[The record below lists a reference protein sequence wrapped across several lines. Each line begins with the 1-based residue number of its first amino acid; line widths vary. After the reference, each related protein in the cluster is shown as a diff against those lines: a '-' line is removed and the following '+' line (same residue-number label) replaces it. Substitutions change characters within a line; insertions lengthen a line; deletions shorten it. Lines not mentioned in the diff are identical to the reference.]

1 MTVEN
6 NTSSLNTPSLN
17 IKCFDVIIS
26 GGGLSGSLMAL
37 SLADLKRADGSLLSI
52 AIVEAIKPNVTG
64 DNNTVPLFDDRV
76 LALSHGSAAYLK
88 EMGVWQHLS
97 SEACAIEK
105 IDISDRG
112 HYGKARL
119 EAQEHGVS
127 ALGYVI
133 EMALIGKA
141 QLKVLAT
148 KSNVSW
154 FSPDCIT
161 DIDWHANGQ
170 SRIQSNAQKSD
181 HKDDQKNRVEVKLDS
196 GQSIQASLLLAC
208 DGANSPCRKLAGI
221 KTSHS
226 DYEQVALIA
235 NVATKNSHNH
245 KAFERFTEF
254 GPLAMLPL
262 SRLKSRLK
270 GKLETQSNGDS
281 RCSLVW
287 TMSPEQSQET
297 LALTNNEFKQQLELA
312 FGSWLG
318 AITHVGKRDVY
329 PLVLLQAQQQT
340 YHRMALIGNA
350 SHTIHPIAGQG
361 FNLGLR
367 DVQQMSALIE
377 TSLNDKALNECSDT
391 DIGSFTL
398 LNEYAQKRQQDQ
410 KQVIEL
416 TDSLVTL
423 FANDLLP
430 LVAGRNVGLKVMN
443 YLSPLKSSLVKK
455 LMGY

>member
-1 MTVEN
+1 MDEK
-6 NTSSLNTPSLN
+6 TPLL
-17 IKCFDVIIS
+17 KTPYFDVVIS

-37 SLADLKRADGSLLSI
+37 SLANLKKADGSSLSI
-52 AIVEAIKPNVTG
+52 AIVEAIKPTVSE
-64 DNNTVPLFDDRV
+64 NTKPLFDDRV
-76 LALSHGSAAYLK
+76 LALSHGSASYLK
-88 EMGVWQHLS
+88 KMDVWQHLS
-97 SEACAIEK
+97 NDACAIEK
-105 IDISDRG
+105 IDITDRG

-119 EAQEHGVS
+119 EAHEHGVS

-141 QLKVLAT
+141 QLKVLAS
-148 KSNVSW
+148 KNNVSW

-161 DIDWHANGQ
+161 DIEWQVNDQNLDQNNDQCIEQ
-170 SRIQSNAQKSD
+170 SLEQSNDQSFAQKKK
-181 HKDDQKNRVEVKLDS
+181 HNAKIEIKLDS
-196 GQSIQASLLLAC
+196 GQNLQTSLLLAC
-208 DGANSPCRKLAGI
+208 DGANSPCRQLAGI
-221 KTSHS
+221 NVSHN
-226 DYEQVALIA
+226 DYQQVALIA
-235 NVATKNSHNH
+235 NVATKIPHKN

-262 SRLKSRLK
+262 TEQ
-270 GKLETQSNGDS
+270 GGES

-287 TMSPEQSQET
+287 TMTPEQSQEI
-297 LALTNNEFKQQLELA
+297 LALNDDGFKQKLELA

-318 AITHVGKRDVY
+318 AITQVGKRDVY
-329 PLVLLQAQQQT
+329 PLVLLQASQQT

-367 DVQQMSALIE
+367 DVQQMSTLIE
-377 TSLNDKALNECSDT
+377 NVLNESTDA
-391 DIGSFTL
+391 DIGSFNL
-398 LNEYAQKRQQDQ
+398 LNKYAQMRQQDQ

-423 FANDLLP
+423 FANDHLP
-430 LVAGRNVGLKVMN
+430 LVVGRNVGLKVMN
-443 YLSPLKSSLVKK
+443 YFPPLKSTLVNK

>member
-1 MTVEN
+1 MTMDK
-6 NTSSLNTPSLN
+6 NTPFL
-17 IKCFDVIIS
+17 KTQYFDIIIS

-37 SLADLKRADGSLLSI
+37 SLADLKKADGSLLSI
-52 AIVEAIKPNVTG
+52 AIVEAIKPTAATKQ
-64 DNNTVPLFDDRV
+64 DNANPLFDDRV
-76 LALSHGSAAYLK
+76 LALSHGSASYLK
-88 EMGVWQHLS
+88 KMGVWQHLS
-97 SEACAIEK
+97 SEACAIET

-112 HYGKARL
+112 HYAKARL

-141 QLKVLAT
+141 QLKELAN
-148 KSNVSW
+148 KSNVHW

-161 DIDWHANGQ
+161 DINWQVND
-170 SRIQSNAQKSD
+170 QSNDIKNES
-181 HKDDQKNRVEVKLDS
+181 KDKIEVKLDS
-196 GQSIQASLLLAC
+196 EQNLQTSLLLAC
-208 DGANSPCRKLAGI
+208 DGANSPCRQLAGI
-221 KTSHS
+221 SISHS
-226 DYEQVALIA
+226 DYQQVAIIA
-235 NVATKNSHNH
+235 NVATKKLHNN
-245 KAFERFTEF
+245 KAYERFTEC

-262 SRLKSRLK
+262 S
-270 GKLETQSNGDS
+270 KLSSPLSAELNGDS

-287 TMSPEQSQET
+287 TMPPEQGEEI
-297 LALTNNEFKQQLELA
+297 LALNDNDFKQQLELA

-318 AITHVGKRDVY
+318 AITHVGKRDIY
-329 PLVLLQAQQQT
+329 PLVLLQAEQQT

-377 TSLNDKALNECSDT
+377 KGLNERA
-391 DIGSFTL
+391 DIGSFAL
-398 LNEYAQKRQQDQ
+398 LNEYAQKRQLDQ

-430 LVAGRNVGLKVMN
+430 LVVGRNVGLKVMN
-443 YLSPLKSSLVKK
+443 YLSPLKNTLVKK

>member
-1 MTVEN
+1 MKNNN
-6 NTSSLNTPSLN
+6 NT
-17 IKCFDVIIS
+17 FDVIIS

-37 SLADLKRADGSLLSI
+37 SLADLTKADGSLLSI
-52 AIVEAIKPNVTG
+52 AIIETTQPDIAKASVNAT
-64 DNNTVPLFDDRV
+64 PLFDDRV
-76 LALSHGSAAYLK
+76 LALSHGSADYLK
-88 EMGVWQHLS
+88 KMGVWQHLCND
-97 SEACAIEK
+97 ACAIEK

-119 EAQEHGVS
+119 EAEEHGVP

-141 QLKVLAT
+141 QLKALAN
-148 KSNVSW
+148 KSNIQW
-154 FSPDCIT
+154 FSPDRII
-161 DIDWHANGQ
+161 DINWQAEGNKD
-170 SRIQSNAQKSD
+170 AQ
-181 HKDDQKNRVEVKLDS
+181 QNRVAVKLES
-196 GQSIQASLLLAC
+196 GQSLQANLLLAC
-208 DGANSPCRKLAGI
+208 DGANSPCRQLAGI
-221 KTSHS
+221 GVNHS
-226 DYEQVALIA
+226 DYQQVALIA
-235 NVATKNSHNH
+235 NVATQKQHHN

-262 SRLKSRLK
+262 SNLNN
-270 GKLETQSNGDS
+270 KLNGSS

-287 TMSPEQSQET
+287 TMTPEQSENI
-297 LALTNNEFKQQLELA
+297 LALSDHEFKLQLELA

-318 AITHVGKRDVY
+318 EITQVGIRDVY

-367 DVQQMSALIE
+367 DVQLMADLLE
-377 TSLNDKALNECSDT
+377 KHLHANH

-398 LNEYAQKRQQDQ
+398 LNDYAQQRQRDQ
-410 KQVIEL
+410 QQVIEL

-423 FANDLLP
+423 FANDLPP
-430 LVAGRNVGLKVMN
+430 LIAGRNIGLKVMN
-443 YLSPLKSSLVKK
+443 YVSPLKNVLVNK

>member
-1 MTVEN
+1 MTIDKKTAFLK
-6 NTSSLNTPSLN
+6 TSSLN
-17 IKCFDVIIS
+17 IACFDIIIS

-37 SLADLKRADGSLLSI
+37 SLADLKKADGNLLSI
-52 AIVEAIKPNVTG
+52 AIVEAIKPAFTEHNSTNSKST
-64 DNNTVPLFDDRV
+64 NNATRLFDDRV
-76 LALSHGSAAYLK
+76 LALSHGSASYLK
-88 EMGVWQHLS
+88 KIGVWQYLS

-105 IDISDRG
+105 IDISDQG
-112 HYGKARL
+112 NYGKARL

-141 QLKVLAT
+141 QLKVLAN
-148 KSNVSW
+148 KNNVSW
-154 FSPDCIT
+154 FTPDCIT
-161 DIDWHANGQ
+161 DINWHVNDKRHDQ
-170 SRIQSNAQKSD
+170 SS
-181 HKDDQKNRVEVKLDS
+181 DQKNVNKNKIEVKLDS

-208 DGANSPCRKLAGI
+208 DGANSPCRQLAGI
-221 KTSHS
+221 NTSHS
-226 DYEQVALIA
+226 DYQQVALIA
-235 NVATKNSHNH
+235 NVATKKSHNN

-262 SRLKSRLK
+262 SRLR
-270 GKLETQSNGDS
+270 GEQSGES

-287 TMSPEQSQET
+287 TMSPEQSKEI
-297 LALTNNEFKQQLELA
+297 LALNDNEFKQKLELA

-318 AITHVGKRDVY
+318 AIIQVGKRDVY

-340 YHRMALIGNA
+340 YHRMALVGNA

-367 DVQQMSALIE
+367 DVQQMSALVE
-377 TSLNDKALNECSDT
+377 KALNEGTDT

-430 LVAGRNVGLKVMN
+430 LVTGRNVGLKVMN
-443 YLSPLKSSLVKK
+443 YLSPLKSTLVNK